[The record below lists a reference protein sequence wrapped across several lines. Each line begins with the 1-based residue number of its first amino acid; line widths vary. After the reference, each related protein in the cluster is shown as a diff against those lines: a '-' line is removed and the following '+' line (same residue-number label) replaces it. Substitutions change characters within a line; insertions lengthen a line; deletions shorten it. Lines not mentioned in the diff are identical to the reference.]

1 MSHYVCL
8 CSTDLSFYFSYAPV
22 VCRTFFDQLQQQGIP
37 MDAALKHASA
47 GITTVVLTGTDGGK
61 PMFFHALFQTISEF
75 EHRM

>member
-1 MSHYVCL
+1 
-8 CSTDLSFYFSYAPV
+8 
-22 VCRTFFDQLQQQGIP
+22 